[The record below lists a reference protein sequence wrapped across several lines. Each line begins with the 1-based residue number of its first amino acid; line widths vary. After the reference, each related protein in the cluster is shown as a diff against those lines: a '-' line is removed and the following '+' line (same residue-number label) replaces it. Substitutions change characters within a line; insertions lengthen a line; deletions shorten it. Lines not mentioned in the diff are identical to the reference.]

1 MLFTPLWDLSNDP
14 VLEILREDFM
24 RLLAIGFNIRH
35 IACSAAR
42 AGHQV
47 FAVDCFRDLDLES
60 CAIETAQIPRD
71 QAEDL
76 ISTHVDR
83 VHPDAIVLGPGLEEI
98 QLKSERVLNNPP
110 KKVSMVSDKLW
121 MARWLQR
128 QGFPFIKTELSADGL
143 QSPILVKPRKG
154 AGGYGCRLV
163 KNAAE
168 LNWAEGFVAQDF
180 IAGEPASVSVIGN
193 GHEARA
199 VAVNE
204 QLVGAKWAGA
214 SDFRYVGNITPLE
227 CPSCGIAKMA
237 ERIVAA
243 LGLLGS
249 NGVDFLLTERG
260 PVVVEVNPRF
270 QGSLDTVEMA
280 TGINIFQSH
289 LEAFAGI
296 LPRRPRACCTAGR
309 AIIYADRNFEVGKDL
324 RDLGDW
330 IADIPR
336 PGSQIAAGDPIL
348 SILARGR
355 NRYETLALLMQR
367 AARLDERIKFL
378 QKES

>member
-1 MLFTPLWDLSNDP
+1 
-14 VLEILREDFM
+14 M

-47 FAVDCFRDLDLES
+47 FAVDCFRDLDLEN

-71 QAEDL
+71 LAEDL
-76 ISTHVDR
+76 ISIHLDR
-83 VHPDAIVLGPGLEEI
+83 VHPDAIVLGPGFEEI
-98 QLKSERVLNNPP
+98 QLKGERVLNNPP

-128 QGFPFIKTELSADGL
+128 QGFPFIETRLSADGL
-143 QSPILVKPRKG
+143 QFPILVKPRKG
-154 AGGYGCRLV
+154 AGGAGCRLV
-163 KNAAE
+163 KNSSE
-168 LNWAEGFVAQDF
+168 LDWAEGFVAQDF
-180 IAGEPASVSVIGN
+180 IAGKPASVSVIAN

-204 QLVGAKWAGA
+204 QLVGEKWAGA

-237 ERIVAA
+237 ERIVAG

-249 NGVDFLLTERG
+249 NGVDFLLTEMG

-270 QGSLDTVEMA
+270 QGSLDAVEMA

-296 LPRRPRACCTAGR
+296 LPGRPKAYCTAGR
-309 AIIYADRNFEVGKDL
+309 AIIYADRDYEIFQDL
-324 RDLGDW
+324 RDFGDW

-336 PGSQIAAGDPIL
+336 PGSQIPAGNPIS
-348 SILARGR
+348 SILAKGR
-355 NRYETLALLMQR
+355 NRYEVLALLMQR
-367 AARLDERIKFL
+367 AAKLGERINL
-378 QKES
+378 GLPHQDTTR

>member
-1 MLFTPLWDLSNDP
+1 
-14 VLEILREDFM
+14 M

-71 QAEDL
+71 RAEDL
-76 ISTHVDR
+76 ISIHVDL
-83 VHPDAIVLGPGLEEI
+83 VHPDAIVLGPGLEET
-98 QLKSERVLNNPP
+98 QLKGERVLNNPP

-128 QGFPFIKTELSADGL
+128 EGFPFIKTQLSADDL
-143 QSPILVKPRKG
+143 QFPILVKPRKG
-154 AGGYGCRLV
+154 AGGSGCRLV

-168 LNWAEGFVAQDF
+168 LNWAEGLVAQDF
-180 IAGEPASVSVIGN
+180 IAGKPASVSVIGN

-237 ERIVAA
+237 ERIVAG

-249 NGVDFLLTERG
+249 NGVDFLLTEAG

-270 QGSLDTVEMA
+270 
-280 TGINIFQSH
+280 
-289 LEAFAGI
+289 
-296 LPRRPRACCTAGR
+296 
-309 AIIYADRNFEVGKDL
+309 
-324 RDLGDW
+324 
-330 IADIPR
+330 
-336 PGSQIAAGDPIL
+336 
-348 SILARGR
+348 
-355 NRYETLALLMQR
+355 R
-367 AARLDERIKFL
+367 AAWILWRWQLA
-378 QKES
+378 

>member
-1 MLFTPLWDLSNDP
+1 
-14 VLEILREDFM
+14 V
-24 RLLAIGFNIRH
+24 
-35 IACSAAR
+35 
-42 AGHQV
+42 
-47 FAVDCFRDLDLES
+47 
-60 CAIETAQIPRD
+60 
-71 QAEDL
+71 
-76 ISTHVDR
+76 
-83 VHPDAIVLGPGLEEI
+83 
-98 QLKSERVLNNPP
+98 
-110 KKVSMVSDKLW
+110 
-121 MARWLQR
+121 LQR
-128 QGFPFIKTELSADGL
+128 EGFPFIKTQLSADDL
-143 QSPILVKPRKG
+143 QFPILVKPRKG
-154 AGGYGCRLV
+154 AGGSGCRLV

-168 LNWAEGFVAQDF
+168 LNWAEGLVAQDF
-180 IAGEPASVSVIGN
+180 IAGKPASVSVIGN

-237 ERIVAA
+237 ERIVAG

-249 NGVDFLLTERG
+249 NGVDFLLTEAG

-296 LPRRPRACCTAGR
+296 LPKAPRACCTAGR
-309 AIIYADRNFEVGKDL
+309 AIIYADRDFGIGKDL

-336 PGSQIAAGDPIL
+336 PRSQITAGDPIL
-348 SILARGR
+348 SILAKGR
-355 NRYETLALLMQR
+355 NRYEVLDLLMQR
-367 AARLDERIKFL
+367 AAKLGERINL
-378 QKES
+378 GLPHQDTTL

>member
-1 MLFTPLWDLSNDP
+1 
-14 VLEILREDFM
+14 M

-47 FAVDCFRDLDLES
+47 FAVDCFRDLDLED
-60 CAIETAQIPRD
+60 CAVEAAQIPHD

-76 ISTHVDR
+76 ISIHVDR
-83 VHPDAIVLGPGLEEI
+83 VHPDAIVLGPGLEEM
-98 QLKSERVLNNPP
+98 KVDGERVLNNTPE
-110 KKVSMVSDKLW
+110 KVSMVSDKLW

-128 QGFPFIKTELSADGL
+128 QGFPFIRTQLSADGL
-143 QSPILVKPRKG
+143 QFPILVKPRKG
-154 AGGYGCRLV
+154 AGGSGCRLV
-163 KNAAE
+163 KDAAE
-168 LNWAEGFVAQDF
+168 LNWANGLVAQDF
-180 IAGEPASVSVIGN
+180 IAGKPASVSVIGN
-193 GHEARA
+193 GHGARA

-227 CPSCGIAKMA
+227 CPHCGIAEMA
-237 ERIVAA
+237 ERIIAG

-249 NGVDFLLTERG
+249 NGVDFLLTEMG

-289 LEAFAGI
+289 LEAFAGV
-296 LPRRPRACCTAGR
+296 LPRRPRAHCTAGR
-309 AIIYADRNFEVGKDL
+309 AIIYADRDLDICKDL
-324 RDLGDW
+324 RDFGDW

-336 PGSQIAAGDPIL
+336 TGSQITEKDPIL
-348 SILARGR
+348 SILAKGR
-355 NRYETLALLMQR
+355 NRCEVLALLMQR
-367 AARLDERIKFL
+367 AAKLGERINL
-378 QKES
+378 GLPHQDTTR